1 MRVGPTS
8 QRSTP
13 DSISCQK
20 YLGKML
26 RFKQYLKEGVAWE
39 LSASKMIFDFSEV
52 PNMKIPLTSKTM
64 EWIFKV
70 QLPRATVF
78 HVTSGIGFEKLKKLQ
93 NKKKSISAFFNMTA
107 DYIDS
112 GIKTEGGVV
121 AELDANIIVSSKSD
135 IMSQPDKTGR
145 RWVALYN
152 IDPKY
157 KMEKEMTQMLMDL
170 AIKHDPKNKEYLKT
184 VPEIG
189 IGIWY
194 KLQTD
199 FKDDGKKMALII
211 ADYIDGVN
219 VILNKHKKEIQGA
232 VHGYYVRRGTI
243 AVKHASGRMVGGDS
257 EISEWN
263 AWDEQVVD
271 KIKIE
276 KVHTFNTA
284 RREADWV
291 KTDIIPKLGK
301 IPHKHW
307 KSAKELS
314 TYISQVADAEVRVL
328 RRSKG

>member
-1 MRVGPTS
+1 M
-8 QRSTP
+8 
-13 DSISCQK
+13 K
-20 YLGKML
+20 

-39 LSASKMIFDFSEV
+39 LSASKMIFDFQNV
-52 PNMKIPLTSKTM
+52 PDMKIPFTSKTM

-78 HVTSGIGFEKLKKLQ
+78 HVTSGIGLEKLKKLQ

-121 AELDANIIVSSKSD
+121 AELDANIIISSKSD

-152 IDPKY
+152 IDPQY
-157 KMEKEMTQMLMDL
+157 KMEKEMTQMLIDL
-170 AIKHDPKNKEYLKT
+170 AVKHDPRNKEYLKT
-184 VPEIG
+184 SPEIG
-189 IGIWY
+189 VGVWW
-194 KLQTD
+194 KLQSDLQTN
-199 FKDDGKKMALII
+199 FAKDKAGKKMALII

-243 AVKHASGRMVGGDS
+243 AVKHSSGRMVGGDS

-276 KVHTFNTA
+276 KVHTYNTA
-284 RREADWV
+284 TREADWV
-291 KTDIIPKLGK
+291 KKDVIPILGK

-307 KSAKELS
+307 KSAAELS
-314 TYISQVADAEVRVL
+314 TYITQVADAEVRTFGGWA
-328 RRSKG
+328 RKK

>member
-1 MRVGPTS
+1 
-8 QRSTP
+8 
-13 DSISCQK
+13 
-20 YLGKML
+20 ML

-39 LSASKMIFDFSEV
+39 LSASKMIFDFGQMS
-52 PNMKIPLTSKTM
+52 NMKIPFTSKTM

-78 HVTSGIGFEKLKKLQ
+78 HVTSGIGLEKLKKLQ

-121 AELDANIIVSSKSD
+121 AELDANIIISSKSD

-145 RWVALYN
+145 RWVELYN
-152 IDPKY
+152 IDPKE
-157 KMEKEMTQMLMDL
+157 KMHKELEEMVIDL
-170 AIKHDPKNKEYLKT
+170 AVKHDPKNKEYLKT

-314 TYISQVADAEVRVL
+314 TYISQVADAEVRTM

>member
-1 MRVGPTS
+1 M
-8 QRSTP
+8 
-13 DSISCQK
+13 K
-20 YLGKML
+20 

-39 LSASKMIFDFSEV
+39 LSASKMIFDFQNV
-52 PNMKIPLTSKTM
+52 PDMKIPFTSKTM

-70 QLPRATVF
+70 QMPRATVF
-78 HVTSGIGFEKLKKLQ
+78 HVTSGIGFEKLKRLQ

-121 AELDANIIVSSKSD
+121 AELDANIIISSKSD

-152 IDPKY
+152 IDPQY
-157 KMEKEMTQMLMDL
+157 KMEKEMTQMLIDL
-170 AIKHDPKNKEYLKT
+170 AVKHDPRNKEYLKT
-184 VPEIG
+184 SPEIG
-189 IGIWY
+189 VGVWW
-194 KLQTD
+194 KLQSDLQTN
-199 FKDDGKKMALII
+199 FAKDKAGKKMALII

-257 EISEWN
+257 ELSEWN

-276 KVHTFNTA
+276 KVHTYNTA
-284 RREADWV
+284 RRAGDWV
-291 KTDIIPKLGK
+291 KTDIIPNLGK

-307 KSAKELS
+307 KSATELS
-314 TYISQVADAEVRVL
+314 TYITQVADAEVRVL

>member
-1 MRVGPTS
+1 MKS
-8 QRSTP
+8 FQ
-13 DSISCQK
+13 QH
-20 YLGKML
+20 
-26 RFKQYLKEGVAWE
+26 LKEEVAWQQ
-39 LSASKMIFDFSEV
+39 STSKMIFDFSQIGQ
-52 PNMKIPLTSKTM
+52 MKIPLSSKM
-64 EWIFKV
+64 LSWIFNV
-70 QLPRATVF
+70 QLPRVTVF
-78 HVTSGIGFEKLKKLQ
+78 HVTSGIGFEKLKRLQ
-93 NKKKSISAFFNMTA
+93 NKKASISAFFNMTA

-121 AELDANIIVSSKSD
+121 VEMDANIIISSKSD

-152 IDPKY
+152 IDPQY

-170 AIKHDPKNKEYLKT
+170 AIKHDPRNKAFLKLS
-184 VPEIG
+184 PEIG
-189 IGIWY
+189 IGVWW

-199 FKDDGKKMALII
+199 LLTKFDPAKASKKMALII

-219 VILNKHKKEIQGA
+219 TILKKHKKDIQGA
-232 VHGYYVRRGTI
+232 IHGYIVRRGTV

-257 EISEWN
+257 ELSEWN

-291 KTDIIPKLGK
+291 KTDIIPRLGK

-307 KSAKELS
+307 KSAAVLS
-314 TYISQVADAEVRVL
+314 TYISQVADAEVRTFGGWA
-328 RRSKG
+328 RKK

>member
-1 MRVGPTS
+1 M
-8 QRSTP
+8 
-13 DSISCQK
+13 K
-20 YLGKML
+20 
-26 RFKQYLKEGVAWE
+26 RFKTYLKEGVAWE
-39 LSASKMIFDFSEV
+39 LSASKMIFDFQNV
-52 PNMKIPLTSKTM
+52 PDMKIPFTSKTM

-78 HVTSGIGFEKLKKLQ
+78 HVTSGIGLEKLKKLQ

-121 AELDANIIVSSKSD
+121 AELDANIIISSKSD

-184 VPEIG
+184 SPEIG
-189 IGIWY
+189 IGVWW

-219 VILNKHKKEIQGA
+219 VILNKHKKEVQGA

-257 EISEWN
+257 ELSEWN

-276 KVHTFNTA
+276 KVHTYNTA

-291 KTDIIPKLGK
+291 KTDIIPRLGK

-307 KSAKELS
+307 KSATELS
-314 TYISQVADAEVRVL
+314 TYISQVADAEVRTL

>member
-1 MRVGPTS
+1 MKT
-8 QRSTP
+8 
-13 DSISCQK
+13 
-20 YLGKML
+20 
-26 RFKQYLKEGVAWE
+26 FKQYLKEGVAWE
-39 LSASKMIFDFSEV
+39 LSASKMIFDFQNV
-52 PNMKIPLTSKTM
+52 PDMKIPFTSKTM

-78 HVTSGIGFEKLKKLQ
+78 HVTSGIGFEKLKRLQ

-121 AELDANIIVSSKSD
+121 AELDANIIISSKSD

-152 IDPKY
+152 IDPQY

-184 VPEIG
+184 SPEIG
-189 IGIWY
+189 IGVWW

-199 FKDDGKKMALII
+199 FKDDGKKISLII

-257 EISEWN
+257 EIGEWS

-276 KVHTFNTA
+276 KVHTYNTA
-284 RREADWV
+284 RRAGDWV
-291 KTDIIPKLGK
+291 KTDIIPNLGK

-307 KSAKELS
+307 KSTKELS
-314 TYISQVADAEVRVL
+314 TYISQVADAEVRIL
-328 RRSKG
+328 RRSKK

>member
-1 MRVGPTS
+1 M
-8 QRSTP
+8 
-13 DSISCQK
+13 K
-20 YLGKML
+20 

-39 LSASKMIFDFSEV
+39 LSASKMIFDFQNV
-52 PNMKIPLTSKTM
+52 PDMKIPFTSKTM

-78 HVTSGIGFEKLKKLQ
+78 HVTSGIGFEKLKRLQ

-121 AELDANIIVSSKSD
+121 AELDANIIISSKSD

-152 IDPKY
+152 IDPQY
-157 KMEKEMTQMLMDL
+157 KMEKEMTQMLIDL
-170 AIKHDPKNKEYLKT
+170 AVKHDPRNKEYLKT
-184 VPEIG
+184 SPEIG
-189 IGIWY
+189 VGVWW
-194 KLQTD
+194 KLQSDLKTN
-199 FKDDGKKMALII
+199 FAKDKAGKKLSLII

-219 VILNKHKKEIQGA
+219 AILKKHKKEIQGA

-243 AVKHASGRMVGGDS
+243 AVKHPSGRMVGGDS
-257 EISEWN
+257 EMSEWN
-263 AWDEQVVD
+263 AYDEQVVD

-276 KVHTFNTA
+276 KVHTFYSQSH
-284 RREADWV
+284 ADR
-291 KTDIIPKLGK
+291 PKKEIVPQLGK

-307 KSAKELS
+307 NNARELS
-314 TYISQVADAEVRVL
+314 TYISQVADAEVRTL

>member
-1 MRVGPTS
+1 MKS
-8 QRSTP
+8 
-13 DSISCQK
+13 
-20 YLGKML
+20 
-26 RFKQYLKEGVAWE
+26 FKGYITEEVAW
-39 LSASKMIFDFSEV
+39 LQSTSKMIFDFDVV

-64 EWIFKV
+64 SWIFNV
-70 QLPRATVF
+70 QLPRVTVF
-78 HVTSGIGFEKLKKLQ
+78 HVTSGIGLKNLKRLQ

-107 DYIDS
+107 DYIDQ

-121 AELDANIIVSSKSD
+121 AELDANILMSSKSD
-135 IMSQPDKTGR
+135 ILSQPDKTGR

-157 KMEKEMTQMLMDL
+157 KMEKEMTQMLIDL
-170 AIKHDPKNKEYLKT
+170 AVKHDPRNKEYLKT
-184 VPEIG
+184 SPEIG
-189 IGIWY
+189 VGVWW
-194 KLQTD
+194 KLQSDLQTN
-199 FKDDGKKMALII
+199 FAKDKAGKKMALII

-257 EISEWN
+257 ELSEWN

-284 RREADWV
+284 RREGDWV
-291 KTDIIPKLGK
+291 KTDIIPILGK

-307 KSAKELS
+307 KSAAELS
-314 TYISQVADAEVRVL
+314 TYISQVADAEVRTFGGWA
-328 RRSKG
+328 RKK

>member
-1 MRVGPTS
+1 M
-8 QRSTP
+8 
-13 DSISCQK
+13 K
-20 YLGKML
+20 

-39 LSASKMIFDFSEV
+39 LSASKMIFDFQNV
-52 PNMKIPLTSKTM
+52 PDMKIPFTSKTM

-78 HVTSGIGFEKLKKLQ
+78 HVTSGIGFEKLKRLQ

-121 AELDANIIVSSKSD
+121 AELDANIIISSKSD

-152 IDPKY
+152 IDPQY
-157 KMEKEMTQMLMDL
+157 KMEKEMTQMLIDL
-170 AIKHDPKNKEYLKT
+170 AVKHDPKNKEYLKT
-184 VPEIG
+184 SPEIG
-189 IGIWY
+189 IGVWW

-219 VILNKHKKEIQGA
+219 TILNKHKKDIQGA
-232 VHGYYVRRGTI
+232 VHGYYVRRG
-243 AVKHASGRMVGGDS
+243 AVKVKHPSGRMVGGDS
-257 EISEWN
+257 EIKEWN
-263 AWDEQVVD
+263 MYDEQVVD

-284 RREADWV
+284 TRTPDFV
-291 KTDIIPKLGK
+291 KDSVIPRLGK

-307 KSAKELS
+307 KNARELS
-314 TYISQVADAEVRVL
+314 TYVSQVAEAEIRSMG
-328 RRSKG
+328 RSKP

>member
-1 MRVGPTS
+1 MKS
-8 QRSTP
+8 
-13 DSISCQK
+13 
-20 YLGKML
+20 
-26 RFKQYLKEGVAWE
+26 FKQYLKEGVAWE
-39 LSASKMIFDFSEV
+39 LSASKMIFDFQNV
-52 PNMKIPLTSKTM
+52 PDMKIPFTSKTM
-64 EWIFKV
+64 EWIFQV

-78 HVTSGIGFEKLKKLQ
+78 HVTNGIGFEKLKKLQ

-121 AELDANIIVSSKSD
+121 AELDANIIISSKSD

-152 IDPKY
+152 IDPQY

-184 VPEIG
+184 SPEIG
-189 IGIWY
+189 IGVWW

-199 FKDDGKKMALII
+199 FKDDGKKISLII

-257 EISEWN
+257 EIGEWS

-276 KVHTFNTA
+276 KVHTYNTA
-284 RREADWV
+284 RRAGDWV

-307 KSAKELS
+307 KSTKELS

>member
-1 MRVGPTS
+1 MRT
-8 QRSTP
+8 
-13 DSISCQK
+13 
-20 YLGKML
+20 
-26 RFKQYLKEGVAWE
+26 FKQYLKEGVAWE
-39 LSASKMIFDFSEV
+39 LSASKMIFDFQNV
-52 PNMKIPLTSKTM
+52 PDMKIPFTSKTM

-78 HVTSGIGFEKLKKLQ
+78 HVTSGIGLEKLKKLQ

-121 AELDANIIVSSKSD
+121 AELDANIIISSKSD

-276 KVHTFNTA
+276 KVHTYNTA

-307 KSAKELS
+307 KSTKELS
-314 TYISQVADAEVRVL
+314 TYISQVADAEIRSMG
-328 RRSKG
+328 RSKP